1 MLRYHNLPLRRFAA
15 TALMG
20 CCTGVCFTS
29 ACYKRPS
36 PLRAAVGAVVDA
48 ASHDHGHDAPP
59 AVAAGGDEAPPSPS
73 SAEEACRRLDF
84 RRQAFDFDWATRLAA
99 ARGDG
104 ALAAR
109 TPWERQPGR
118 SLVAE
123 ARRAAAAN
131 VSAVLVSGKY
141 RDEVEL
147 AVQHA
152 TALRLPGAAY
162 RLERGVPAAGA
173 CVLRSRATPAQLR
186 RPPPHGAG
194 RRAAAANCSMV
205 VVAAAEAHADG
216 FRAVML
222 SLGLQG
228 FRKQPRRR
236 RLRGAATVLDTSAY
250 IAWVTV

>member
-104 ALAAR
+104 ALTAR
-109 TPWERQPGR
+109 TPWERQLAR

-123 ARRAAAAN
+123 ARRAVAAN

-141 RDEVEL
+141 
-147 AVQHA
+147 
-152 TALRLPGAAY
+152 
-162 RLERGVPAAGA
+162 
-173 CVLRSRATPAQLR
+173 
-186 RPPPHGAG
+186 
-194 RRAAAANCSMV
+194 
-205 VVAAAEAHADG
+205 VAESTWRND
-216 FRAVML
+216 
-222 SLGLQG
+222 
-228 FRKQPRRR
+228 
-236 RLRGAATVLDTSAY
+236 RGATMPGKRERL
-250 IAWVTV
+250 AWA